1 MSNCL
6 NFALPRDVFCFGL
19 NFVSLPSRKFCFLF
33 SFAKNVCILKN
44 KAYRLEIFLR
54 LFFKSFYHTTKS
66 DPTGKLPFEKT
77 GSRTFFAPLNS
88 STLISGIKARACSV
102 EGDNLSSARVEIVAR
117 REKSIKQGWEKEN
130 KIKGKWGGRPNRTKS
145 SITISKGLSKRANKQ
160 CLHFL
165 KSFTDS
171 KVNKNRSEISEIL

>member
-54 LFFKSFYHTTKS
+54 LFFESFYHTTKS

-88 STLISGIKARACSV
+88 QTLISGIKVRAAQKKVTICQAPGLNSLHGAKKV
-102 EGDNLSSARVEIVAR
+102 SNRI
-117 REKSIKQGWEKEN
+117 
-130 KIKGKWGGRPNRTKS
+130 GKRKTKS
-145 SITISKGLSKRANKQ
+145 RENGVGDQTEPNQA
-160 CLHFL
+160 
-165 KSFTDS
+165 
-171 KVNKNRSEISEIL
+171 

>member
-1 MSNCL
+1 MSVCDSNCL

-19 NFVSLPSRKFCFLF
+19 NLVSLPSRKFCFLF

-77 GSRTFFAPLNS
+77 GIRTFFAPLKLTN
-88 STLISGIKARACSV
+88 LDLGDQGACV
-102 EGDNLSSARVEIVAR
+102 QR
-117 REKSIKQGWEKEN
+117 R
-130 KIKGKWGGRPNRTKS
+130 R
-145 SITISKGLSKRANKQ
+145 
-160 CLHFL
+160 
-165 KSFTDS
+165 
-171 KVNKNRSEISEIL
+171 